1 MAELEIDG
9 ARIRY
14 EVKGECAGTIV
25 FVHGHPF
32 NRSMW
37 AKQADFFARKRWRV
51 VLFDLR
57 GYGETSTA
65 SESPSDFKQFSKDI
79 EAMLDHLGI
88 STAVLCGL
96 SMGGQIVMDCCDR
109 FPERVSGVVLAATAP
124 QEETA
129 ESRLDRL
136 AMADRLEREGM
147 GPYAEEVLPKMLAP
161 ESMKSMPEVAA
172 FVLAMMRH
180 SNPAGAASAQRA
192 RADRPSY
199 EPTLSKLKIPT
210 LIVVGDS
217 DAFTS
222 RSDAELMNSLVAGS
236 ELLWL
241 TDVGHMPNLE
251 RTGEFNEAMS
261 KLLNRVTVRSE
272 EELCQ

>member
-1 MAELEIDG
+1 
-9 ARIRY
+9 
-14 EVKGECAGTIV
+14 
-25 FVHGHPF
+25 
-32 NRSMW
+32 
-37 AKQADFFARKRWRV
+37 
-51 VLFDLR
+51 
-57 GYGETSTA
+57 
-65 SESPSDFKQFSKDI
+65 
-79 EAMLDHLGI
+79 
-88 STAVLCGL
+88 
-96 SMGGQIVMDCCDR
+96 
-109 FPERVSGVVLAATAP
+109 
-124 QEETA
+124 
-129 ESRLDRL
+129 
-136 AMADRLEREGM
+136 
-147 GPYAEEVLPKMLAP
+147 
-161 ESMKSMPEVAA
+161 
-172 FVLAMMRH
+172 MMRH

-272 EELCQ
+272 EEPCQ